1 MLIFKIIIAL
11 VVGHFI
17 SAFLHYF
24 TVLREKITRENLQI
38 IVTIILLVLALV

>member
-11 VVGHFI
+11 AIGHFI

-24 TVLREKITRENLQI
+24 TVLREKITRENLQL
-38 IVTIILLVLALV
+38 IVTIIAIVLVLL